1 MQQNGVGSKEPK
13 FIVRETSARPRSATC
28 AKGAGVGTTCQK
40 FGALVPPDIFMT
52 FEDSTSWGAL
62 RCHNMP
68 GKFSGRSHDYSDGS
82 FGASSTAPQHSCA
95 GYAHAYWN
103 RPSGREH
110 VVATPEQQAAHMAT
124 SHNACTSMLHLGP
137 PENSSGATQ
146 AMQDHIDEVEE
157 SEGIAATI
165 NEESFHNKKK
175 KTRRKRGDRNKIRK
189 AARMEAFGKLS
200 PSPELARAMTASQ
213 PFPPGEYDAGSIKH
227 LGVQREQ
234 QNRRAA
240 TVSTLPL
247 CPVPK
252 MQNFTSSA
260 AADVCA
266 VADSEF
272 SRSLAY
278 DDADCEYMRKAV
290 QEYLYEEDGW
300 QSTDPCADE
309 VGDAHIEPP
318 FLTDCDAAHDSTAW
332 QERVGWRGRLHCLVM
347 ELCQH
352 WNDFDGWTA
361 VLVGR

>member
-1 MQQNGVGSKEPK
+1 MQQKGVGPNEPK

-28 AKGAGVGTTCQK
+28 AKGAGVGITCQK
-40 FGALVPPDIFMT
+40 FGVLVPPEIFMT
-52 FEDSTSWGAL
+52 LEDSTSWGAS

-82 FGASSTAPQHSCA
+82 LGASSTAPQHSCA
-95 GYAHAYWN
+95 GYAHAYRN
-103 RPSGREH
+103 HPSGRE
-110 VVATPEQQAAHMAT
+110 ATPKQQAAHMAT
-124 SHNACTSMLHLGP
+124 SHTACTSMLHLGP

-146 AMQDHIDEVEE
+146 AMQDHIDEEQE

-165 NEESFHNKKK
+165 SEESFQNNKK

-189 AARMEAFGKLS
+189 AARMEACGKLS
-200 PSPELARAMTASQ
+200 PSPELARAMKASQ
-213 PFPPGEYDAGSIKH
+213 SFPPGEYDAESIKH

-234 QNRRAA
+234 QNRSAA
-240 TVSTLPL
+240 TASTLL
-247 CPVPK
+247 
-252 MQNFTSSA
+252 NFTSSA

-266 VADSEF
+266 VADREF

-300 QSTDPCADE
+300 QSTDPCADG

-361 VLVGR
+361 VFVSR